1 LWQGIDP
8 RGQLKISVGS
18 YYRHPIFIMANQ
30 PVSLTKLAQ
39 WSDRVPQDSV
49 EFQRSQQLETTTPFG
64 VRHSGSLVSL
74 RELCAAASGDPKARA
89 LAADTFSAGGAT
101 IQSTLQDEI
110 LQPLLKQAVTTKLG
124 ARLITGLRGNFA
136 NPVTS
141 APPTVYNISESTAVS
156 NDTATTFSQPQ
167 ASPLRLTT
175 GFNLSAQVPV
185 QAKDREFDQW
195 LSGMTVNA
203 IASMFDGI
211 ALSTII
217 NTSGLSQVTF
227 GGAPSLS
234 VIRNMVYD
242 VSALNFGEN
251 NRGFVTSPNS
261 VKVLSQTQQ
270 ISGSNFPRFLCE
282 ADGNTVQGY
291 KCAETQNLSPSDNLI
306 FGKWDELALLL
317 WGDAVD
323 VMFNRYSLAASNQ
336 IQVVITMLCNA
347 IVLRPGFCVSTDAA
361 SQ

>member
-1 LWQGIDP
+1 MP
-8 RGQLKISVGS
+8 
-18 YYRHPIFIMANQ
+18 NQ
-30 PVSLTKLAQ
+30 PISLTKLAQ
-39 WSDRVPQDSV
+39 WGDKVPQNSV
-49 EFQRSQQLETTTPFG
+49 EFQRSQQFEQTTPFG
-64 VRHSGSLVSL
+64 ARHNQTLVSL
-74 RELCAAASGDPKARA
+74 REICAAASGNPQRRD
-89 LAADTFSAGGAT
+89 LAAGTFSAGGAT

-141 APPTVYNISESTAVS
+141 APPTVYNISENTPVT
-156 NDTATTFSQPQ
+156 NDTATQFSQPD

-175 GFNLSAQVPV
+175 GFNLSAQVPL

-195 LSGMTVNA
+195 LAGMTVSA

-234 VIRNMVYD
+234 VIRNMIYD
-242 VSALNFGEN
+242 VSSLNFGES
-251 NRGFVTSPNS
+251 NRGFATSPNS

-270 ISGSNFPRFLCE
+270 VAGSNFPRFLYE
-282 ADGNTVQGY
+282 ADGNTIQGY
-291 KCAETQNLSPSDNLI
+291 KTAETQNLSPSDNLI
-306 FGKWDELALLL
+306 FGKWDELALLI
-317 WGDAVD
+317 WGDAADIVFD
-323 VMFNRYSLAASNQ
+323 KYTSAHTNQ
-336 IQVVITMLCNA
+336 IKVVITVLCNA
-347 IVLRPGFCVSTDAA
+347 IVLRPGFAVSTDAA